1 MTCRGM
7 RCLCH
12 LIPDTCHQ
20 ISGVSSRET
29 EKCLRGLSLRT
40 TSFAI
45 KRKVKGIWWMPWRQ
59 EAMKDVARCD
69 KPGGEASA
77 L

>member
-1 MTCRGM
+1 
-7 RCLCH
+7 
-12 LIPDTCHQ
+12 
-20 ISGVSSRET
+20 
-29 EKCLRGLSLRT
+29 
-40 TSFAI
+40 
-45 KRKVKGIWWMPWRQ
+45 VKGIWWMPWRQ